1 MRKQPCWMLGL
12 SMILFSGMLLTVGCQ
27 STASLPGSLKSD
39 PVAKNA
45 KAPITL
51 VSGEDVIWKKSSAPS
66 TAQPMQAWENPSR
79 QDDSLRAIGFKAQ
92 QPLSVEPLPIP
103 ETIQKESP
111 GAKPALVA
119 QPVPMRQSS
128 GSMVAAQPMSLRHGP
143 KHGGGSMPL
152 ALPGAPTEGN
162 PVPLEYRIRPPDVL
176 LIDSLKGLVH
186 APVNGPYTVRPDGTV
201 GIGIYGAAPVAGLT
215 IEEARPVIARTIF
228 SKMAQEPYPD
238 RDEKGNIRKDKDGKP
253 IMVTPPT
260 FDDVL
265 KDLNVNILAYNS
277 SFYYVIVEAAG
288 LGEQVYRFPVTGNE
302 TVLDGISLIGGL
314 QLYSSPNRIWLA
326 RKNGGPNAPLHDSVY
341 PVNWKA
347 ITRNG
352 DMNTNWQVMPGDRI
366 FVQADPMRKFSNNLA
381 KFLEPA
387 KEVLGITLLGS
398 QTVNSLRSG
407 SVSGGI
413 PR

>member
-1 MRKQPCWMLGL
+1 MK
-12 SMILFSGMLLTVGCQ
+12 
-27 STASLPGSLKSD
+27 AD
-39 PVAKNA
+39 PVAKSD
-45 KAPITL
+45 KGPITL
-51 VSGEDVIWKKSSAPS
+51 TSADDVVWKRSPPS
-66 TAQPMQAWENPSR
+66 TAQTPEMWANPPR
-79 QDDSLRAIGFKAQ
+79 KDDSVRAMGFQGA
-92 QPLSVEPLPIP
+92 QPLTVEPLPIP
-103 ETIQKESP
+103 QAVKKESP
-111 GAKPALVA
+111 NAKPTVAA
-119 QPVPMRQSS
+119 QPVPLRSN
-128 GSMVAAQPMSLRHGP
+128 GPMVPAQPTAFRHGG
-143 KHGGGSMPL
+143 KQVGGPMAL
-152 ALPGAPTEGN
+152 ALPGAPNEAN
-162 PVPLEYRIRPPDVL
+162 QVPLEYRIRPPDVL

-201 GIGIYGAAPVAGLT
+201 GIGIYGAAPIAGLT
-215 IEEARPVIARTIF
+215 LEEAKPVIARTIF
-228 SKMAQEPYPD
+228 SKMAQEPFPD

-253 IMVTPPT
+253 IMITPPT

-302 TVLDGISLIGGL
+302 TVLDSISLIGGL

-326 RKNGGPNAPLHDSVY
+326 RKNGGPAAPTPGHDAIL

-347 ITRNG
+347 ITRSG

-366 FVQADPMRKFSNNLA
+366 FVSADPVRRFSNNLA

-398 QTVNSLRSG
+398 QTVNSIRSG
-407 SVSGGI
+407 TVSGGV
-413 PR
+413 R

>member
-1 MRKQPCWMLGL
+1 
-12 SMILFSGMLLTVGCQ
+12 V
-27 STASLPGSLKSD
+27 D
-39 PVAKNA
+39 
-45 KAPITL
+45 
-51 VSGEDVIWKKSSAPS
+51 
-66 TAQPMQAWENPSR
+66 
-79 QDDSLRAIGFKAQ
+79 
-92 QPLSVEPLPIP
+92 PLPIP
-103 ETIQKESP
+103 ETVKKEAP
-111 GAKPALVA
+111 GAKP
-119 QPVPMRQSS
+119 
-128 GSMVAAQPMSLRHGP
+128 MVAAQTVPLRNNGPTVAAQPTVFRHGG
-143 KHGGGSMPL
+143 KHVSGGGPMAL
-152 ALPGAPTEGN
+152 ALPGAPTEAN
-162 PVPLEYRIRPPDVL
+162 LVPLEYRIRPPDVL
-176 LIDSLKGLVH
+176 LIDSLKGLVN

-201 GIGIYGAAPVAGLT
+201 GISIYGAAPVAGLT
-215 IEEARPVIARTIF
+215 IEEAKPIIARTIF

-238 RDEKGNIRKDKDGKP
+238 RDEKGIIRKDKDGKP

-260 FDDVL
+260 FEDVL

-326 RKNGGPNAPLHDSVY
+326 RKNGGPATPTPGHDAIL

-347 ITRNG
+347 ITRSG

-366 FVQADPMRKFSNNLA
+366 FVSADPVRRFSNNLA
-381 KFLEPA
+381 KFLEAP
-387 KEVLGITLLGS
+387 KEILGITLLGS